1 LYGRGQQAGVGVP
14 GLTPG
19 VKGILIANVVVFV
32 IQMLTPGFSWW
43 FAVSVEG
50 VLSGMLW
57 QPFTYMWLHAGLAHI
72 LFNMLA
78 VWMFGSVLEQ
88 AWGTKRFIRY
98 YLICG
103 TGAGLIIL
111 LWNSLVM
118 EPYVPTLGASGA
130 IYGVLTAFSLLW
142 PDRTIMLIFP
152 PIPLKAIWFIPLLF
166 VLTLATSNG
175 NVSHA
180 GHLGGVLVGA
190 WLMRSQ
196 LHGYFNVRSIS
207 HRWHRYRMRNRLRAV
222 RRDEWERRKKQDDDD
237 DQDRPTYH

>member
-1 LYGRGQQAGVGVP
+1 LYGRGYDSGFP

-19 VKGILIANVVVFV
+19 VKGILIANVAVFV
-32 IQMLTPGFSWW
+32 MQMLTPGFTWW

-50 VLSGMLW
+50 VLAGMLW

-72 LFNMLA
+72 FFNMFA
-78 VWMFGSVLEQ
+78 VWMFGGVLEQ
-88 AWGTKRFIRY
+88 AWGTKRFVRF

-111 LWNSLVM
+111 LWNSLTM

-130 IYGVLTAFSLLW
+130 VYGLLTAFSLLW

-152 PIPLKAIWFIPLLF
+152 PIPIKAIWFIPILF
-166 VLTLATSNG
+166 VLTLATSSG

-180 GHLGGVLVGA
+180 GHLGGVLVAA
-190 WLMRSQ
+190 WIMRKQ

-222 RRDEWERRKKQDDDD
+222 RREEWERRKKQDDDD
-237 DQDRPTYH
+237 QNRPTYH